1 MSSSNGDPV
10 QQQKDSTKTITIKDI
25 VEKLKELLRLLHDA
39 KEKYLEK
46 KSHES
51 IKKKQVPRK
60 DSKAHEFGGPKIIAA
75 QDDESAKKKEDPTT
89 TTTTTTTTQLDE
101 KKSKA
106 LDLGATATP
115 RPEDDESTKKKED
128 PTTTTT
134 ELDEKKSKARNL
146 GATATPR
153 PEDDELTKKKE
164 LPMPTTQLEKESKAA
179 HDVDDDSTKDMH
191 TQLEKVCKEIDYMIR
206 SFQKLKNF
214 EDNLKEPL
222 DTLRRNVEDIK
233 EDLSRNTTNES
244 VKKQLEQNLKVLRRN
259 ITKVKILIPLQHQAS
274 NLISDSSRYLQD
286 TVASR
291 EAGDLPNLYQ
301 ARNIL
306 ESDFLNEIKVK
317 YDALNDDRLKL
328 CLLCFAIF
336 PENAEVRKSLLRF
349 WWVGERLTEDP
360 EGLTDHPPHQPQPED
375 QKEKGDQMENR
386 VNEIL
391 QTLARVGFIEPVKKQ
406 SRLPAT
412 SYTMH
417 PIVRAVVIRLAKEAK
432 FFDYDPKGNPATDIN
447 SAFRSKKTCLMKENR
462 WLFKKS
468 ATNDQQQK
476 MNSSETQQPQKSAQQ
491 KKKDLEEQKSQDK
504 YQDSLNKYLENLQ
517 TVFNICKQFVDLP
530 EEEFSKMKHL
540 LVLYLG
546 RWERVAERH
555 MEIENTDFLR
565 GLENMKK
572 LRLFSLQ
579 GISGI
584 KELPPSVSKLSNLR
598 MLDLRA
604 CHNLE
609 KLAQGPKMNSLMK
622 RAKGIK
628 DLSSLKK
635 LAYLDISECYLL
647 DTMPKQLAELS
658 ELKVLKGFVISKDKH
673 SCTLESLIALK
684 KLMKLT
690 INVSNNA
697 FKKDEDWEVFSRFE
711 ALQKLRIA
719 WGAGSHEEQS
729 KFEEPKSNN
738 KTSNVE
744 KKGNGNKETK
754 RQQTYHAAKSGPK
767 LKMPWG
773 HCGGESSKSAHEE
786 NKIAAIQSSKSMKDN
801 GKRSGTAPGKENVQD
816 MPRIRLLQKL
826 DLQCFPNPDPPS
838 RLVPDVLPSLKS
850 LYIRGGKLSYLG
862 NIPASDD
869 DKKWK
874 VEFLRL
880 KYLGGVQISWKDL
893 QTQFPELKYLEKVN
907 CPGIT
912 FCPCDA
918 NGVWHKES
926 LKQN

>member
-10 QQQKDSTKTITIKDI
+10 KTTNTIEEIIKSLDNLLDH
-25 VEKLKELLRLLHDA
+25 LKIA
-39 KEKYLEK
+39 KKSYPEK
-46 KSHES
+46 KSHDDHES
-51 IKKKQVPRK
+51 TKEKLVATK
-60 DSKAHEFGGPKIIAA
+60 DSKAAHDFEGPKIIAA
-75 QDDESAKKKEDPTT
+75 
-89 TTTTTTTTQLDE
+89 
-101 KKSKA
+101 
-106 LDLGATATP
+106 
-115 RPEDDESTKKKED
+115 EDDESTKKKED
-128 PTTTTT
+128 PTSTTTQ
-134 ELDEKKSKARNL
+134 LEKESKAHDDL

-153 PEDDELTKKKE
+153 PEEDDESTKKKE
-164 LPMPTTQLEKESKAA
+164 LPMPTTTTQLEKKSKA
-179 HDVDDDSTKDMH
+179 HDLGATTTPRPKDDESTKKKEKELADMH
-191 TQLEKVCKEIDYMIR
+191 TQLEKVCKEVDYMIR

-222 DTLRRNVEDIK
+222 ATLQHNVEDIK
-233 EDLSRNTTNES
+233 KDLELSRNTENES

-274 NLISDSSRYLQD
+274 NLISDSSRYLQA

-306 ESDFLNEIKVK
+306 ESDFLKEIKVK
-317 YDALNDDRLKL
+317 YDELQDNWLKL

-349 WWVGERLTEDP
+349 WWVGERLTEYTPSQP
-360 EGLTDHPPHQPQPED
+360 EG
-375 QKEKGDQMENR
+375 

-391 QTLARVGFIEPVKKQ
+391 QKLANVGFIDPVKKQ

-417 PIVRAVVIRLAKEAK
+417 PIVRAVVIRLAKEAH

-447 SAFRSKKTCLMKENR
+447 SGSRSKKTCLMKENR
-462 WLFKKS
+462 WLFKKL
-468 ATNDQQQK
+468 AVN
-476 MNSSETQQPQKSAQQ
+476 SETQQQQQITKTKSQQ
-491 KKKDLEEQKSQDK
+491 KEDLEKEQKSQDK

-517 TVFNICKQFVDLP
+517 TVFNIGKQFVDLP
-530 EEEFSKMKHL
+530 EEEFSKMKNL
-540 LVLYLG
+540 FVLYLG

-565 GLENMKK
+565 GLENMNK

-609 KLAQGPKMNSLMK
+609 KLAKGSKEMSSLKK

-635 LAYLDISECYLL
+635 LVYLDISECYLL
-647 DTMPKQLAELS
+647 DSMPKQLAQLS
-658 ELKVLKGFVISKDKH
+658 ELQVLKGFVMSKDKH
-673 SCTLESLIALK
+673 SCPLESLTALE
-684 KLMKLT
+684 KLKKLT
-690 INVSNNA
+690 INVSTNDA
-697 FKKDEDWEVFSRFE
+697 FKNDHHWEVLSTFKE
-711 ALQKLRIA
+711 LQKLRIA
-719 WGAGSHEEQS
+719 WGAGSEEPSISDQ
-729 KFEEPKSNN
+729 EPKSNN
-738 KTSNVE
+738 KPSNNVE
-744 KKGNGNKETK
+744 KKGNANGNKEIR
-754 RQQTYHAAKSGPK
+754 RQQTDHAPKLGSK

-786 NKIAAIQSSKSMKDN
+786 NKMAAS
-801 GKRSGTAPGKENVQD
+801 GKEPKENGQAMQVTT
-816 MPRIRLLQKL
+816 LFKKLKKL

-838 RLVPDVLPSLKS
+838 QLVPSVLPNLNS
-850 LYIRGGKLSYLG
+850 LYIRGGKLSFLG
-862 NIPASDD
+862 DIPASAS

-893 QTQFPELKYLEKVN
+893 QTQFPELKYLEKVK

-912 FCPCDA
+912 LCPCDA
-918 NGVWHKES
+918 NGVWQKES
-926 LKQN
+926 LKRN